1 MNALGNVGLG
11 TDTPLN
17 TLQVGLG
24 NSSLTVVST
33 SSTTMVGVGTTNPL
47 RTFDMKGD
55 GNVEGRFNV
64 DGSLNVNQ
72 SAVAT
77 IGLVIALGG

>member
-1 MNALGNVGLG
+1 
-11 TDTPLN
+11 
-17 TLQVGLG
+17 
-24 NSSLTVVST
+24 
-33 SSTTMVGVGTTNPL
+33 MVGVGTTNPL